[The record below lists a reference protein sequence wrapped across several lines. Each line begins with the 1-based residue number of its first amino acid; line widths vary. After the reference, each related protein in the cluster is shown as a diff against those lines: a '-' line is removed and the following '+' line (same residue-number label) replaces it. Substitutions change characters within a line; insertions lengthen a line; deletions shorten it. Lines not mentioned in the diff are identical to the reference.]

1 MACVEGYG
9 FSANLP
15 MLLKEN
21 AAEKEPAM
29 FAALG
34 SLSSVV
40 ATPASVASEATVVA
54 ACEHVRS
61 LLGAAEAY
69 VVRAGDPYFVRLG
82 YDGNPG
88 DYEIK
93 QRGYW
98 HAWRELAAGDSGIRL
113 LGVRDRIVEEV
124 LPGRACVPATHIAAS
139 LPGDESNSEL
149 LIVRGPWPLGI
160 SEEQVTLVQTI
171 RPLMAYLV
179 GNVLDG
185 ARQERLRSQMRVLAE
200 VAEAFTQTEQSESA
214 LPALATALAKA
225 SGFAWVAIL
234 LFDAN
239 LEQVV
244 ERAINAGR
252 HSNTEVAARGREGR
266 ESEHSGER
274 DIMVAR
280 HMARTRRP
288 YLAPDIS
295 DPAEQMLVND
305 ELRPFYDRAHIVSM
319 ASFPV
324 LVGEQM
330 LGTITYCGS
339 EKHAFGQ
346 EEVEFL
352 QALVAQAAPTI
363 KAFELTREL
372 RQTENRLR
380 AIFANAPV
388 LITVFD
394 PEGKILLL
402 EGARLETVGQ
412 TAGSLVGQSVFDV
425 MPRAFQAEMRTNLER
440 GLRGETF
447 DTIMQLSASDFQT
460 QFAPLRDEKGEPS
473 GVIAVTVD
481 VSEQLQAQREMERL
495 NEDLR
500 AEKEKAE
507 ELARQAEES
516 RRQAEYLASHDAL
529 TGVLSRRAWFD
540 AIEMKRPSAIA
551 IFDID
556 LFKTINDRYGHPA
569 GDVVLREVAD
579 RLEAALEGRGVLGRL
594 GGEEFGVSFDEPFG
608 NAEWIARRAVECV
621 AATPCALPG
630 GESLKVT
637 VSAGIAP
644 CRRRGDDPQTAVAE
658 AYELADGALY
668 EAKEAGRQRLVVSD
682 RAA

>member
-1 MACVEGYG
+1 
-9 FSANLP
+9 
-15 MLLKEN
+15 
-21 AAEKEPAM
+21 M

-40 ATPASVASEATVVA
+40 ATPASVATAATVVE
-54 ACEHVRS
+54 ACGHVRS
-61 LLGAAEAY
+61 LLGASDAY
-69 VVRAGDPYFVRLG
+69 VIRSGDPYFVQLG
-82 YDGNPG
+82 HDSDPA

-98 HAWRELAAGDSGIRL
+98 HAWRELAADGSGIRL
-113 LGVRDRIVEEV
+113 LGVQNRIVEEV
-124 LPGRACVPATHIAAS
+124 LPGMAGVPATHIAAS

-160 SEEQVTLVQTI
+160 SDEQIALLQTI

-185 ARQERLRSQMRVLAE
+185 ARQERLRSQMRVLAD

-234 LFDAN
+234 LFDPSI
-239 LEQVV
+239 ERVV
-244 ERAINAGR
+244 ERAINVGR
-252 HSNTEVAARGREGR
+252 HSNTEVAAQGREGR
-266 ESEHSGER
+266 ESEHSVER
-274 DIMVAR
+274 DILVAR
-280 HMARTRRP
+280 HLAWTRQP
-288 YLAPDIS
+288 YLAPDVS
-295 DPAEQMLVND
+295 DPDEQLLVND
-305 ELRPFYDRAHIVSM
+305 ELRPYYERAHIISM

-330 LGTITYCGS
+330 LGTITYCGA
-339 EKHAFGQ
+339 EKHLFAQ
-346 EEVEFL
+346 DEVDFL
-352 QALVAQAAPTI
+352 SALVAQAAPTI
-363 KAFELTREL
+363 KAFELNREL

-388 LITVFD
+388 FITVFD
-394 PEGKILLL
+394 PDGKILLL
-402 EGARLETVGQ
+402 EGARLEAVGQ
-412 TAGSLVGQSVFDV
+412 APGSLVGKSVFDI
-425 MPRAFQAEMRTNLER
+425 MPPALQGEMRRNLER

-460 QFAPLRDEKGEPS
+460 QFAPLRDENGEPS

-481 VSEQLQAQREMERL
+481 VSEQLQAQRAMGRL

-500 AEKEKAE
+500 AEKERAE
-507 ELARQAEES
+507 ELALQADES
-516 RRQAEYLASHDAL
+516 RRRAEYLASHDAL
-529 TGVLSRRAWFD
+529 TGVLSRRAWFE
-540 AIEMKRPSAIA
+540 AAESKRPSAIA

-556 LFKTINDRYGHPA
+556 LFKTINDRFGHPA
-569 GDVVLREVAD
+569 GDLVLREVAV
-579 RLEAALEGRGVLGRL
+579 RLEAAIESRGILGRL
-594 GGEEFGVSFDEPFG
+594 GGEEFGVIFNEPFG
-608 NAEWIARRAVECV
+608 EAERIAARAIESV
-621 AATPCALPG
+621 AGAPCALTG
-630 GESLKVT
+630 GESLRVT

-644 CRRRGDDPQTAVAE
+644 CRRRGDDPQNAVAR
-658 AYELADGALY
+658 AYELADRALY
-668 EAKEAGRQRLVVSD
+668 EAKESGRHRLVASD